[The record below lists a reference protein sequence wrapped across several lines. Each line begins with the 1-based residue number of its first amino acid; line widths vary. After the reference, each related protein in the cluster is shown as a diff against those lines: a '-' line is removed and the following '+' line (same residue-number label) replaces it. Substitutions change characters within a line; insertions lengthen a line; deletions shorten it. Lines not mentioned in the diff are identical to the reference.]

1 VREQK
6 KEKREKELERK
17 KMIETLFSERRG
29 ISVATKMYQIL
40 FRLKKLTSSKT
51 RLFFVHRLSHPIPS
65 HPMSYFHPLLLFH
78 FFPMVGQSD
87 AAL

>member
-1 VREQK
+1 MREQK

-17 KMIETLFSERRG
+17 KMMETLFSERRG

-40 FRLKKLTSSKT
+40 FRLKKLTSSKQDKVI
-51 RLFFVHRLSHPIPS
+51 FCSSIIPSDPIPCR
-65 HPMSYFHPLLLFH
+65 FHPLLLFH